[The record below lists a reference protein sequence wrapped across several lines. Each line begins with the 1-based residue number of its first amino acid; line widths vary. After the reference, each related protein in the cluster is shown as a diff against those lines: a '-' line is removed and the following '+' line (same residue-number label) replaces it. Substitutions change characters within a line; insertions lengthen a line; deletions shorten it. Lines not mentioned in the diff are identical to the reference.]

1 LSQNTADLEQLVDAF
16 NNYFETKSMGAPD
29 DGTND
34 RWADADELWHLEGA
48 FRNKGWRLSKVVKEN
63 NIRWD
68 FEQLAW
74 YFQSI
79 FVSQAN
85 HGL

>member
-1 LSQNTADLEQLVDAF
+1 ME
-16 NNYFETKSMGAPD
+16 MPG

-34 RWADADELWHLEGA
+34 RWANADELWHLEGA
-48 FRNKGWRLSKVVKEN
+48 IRNKGWKLSKVVKEN

-74 YFQSI
+74 YFESI
-79 FVSQAN
+79 FASKAK